1 MSPRK
6 PRFDVRQMGR
16 QILTVYLVLF
26 GLNVLSYAVLVRP
39 RARSYSELKAA
50 SEPTRDRLRQ
60 REGEVGAKEAF
71 LAGLDLAKKEME
83 RLRREV
89 LSTRDRRMIEVQLEV
104 ARIAREF
111 GINYKQV
118 RYDNKKLPD
127 EGLDAMTMIVPLEG
141 GYANLRKFLQAV
153 ESSDKFLV
161 IEQVALAQ
169 GHEGGAILQLNIA
182 LATYFDD
189 PEGRAFQDAR
199 RRASKRA

>member
-6 PRFDVRQMGR
+6 LRFDVRQMGR
-16 QILTVYLVLF
+16 QILTVYLVL
-26 GLNVLSYAVLVRP
+26 LIANVLGYALLVRP
-39 RARSYSELKAA
+39 KARSLSELRAE
-50 SEPTRDRLRQ
+50 SEPTRERLKR
-60 REGEVGAKEAF
+60 REEEVKGREAF
-71 LAGLDLAKKEME
+71 LAGLDLAKREME
-83 RLRREV
+83 RLRTEV

-127 EGLDAMTMIVPLEG
+127 EGLDAMTMVVPLEG

-153 ESSDKFLV
+153 ESSNKFLV

-189 PEGRAFQDAR
+189 PEA
-199 RRASKRA
+199 RASLGYRRHAAKKA